1 MTTDTVPQTVLF
13 PDLFDKPLFAR
24 FNQEQASSDGGAI
37 LLKAAERIYGLV
49 KAFAGCL
56 FDKRAPD
63 KTRHSLADL
72 IGQRI
77 FGIACGHPDCN
88 DGDRLAD
95 DPIHKLLLDRD
106 PVSGERLASQPTLSR
121 FENAV
126 NRCALYRMA
135 DELATRVIERHRRR
149 LDGRARCIT
158 IDLDPTDDP
167 THGAQQYTLFNGYY
181 DNWCYLPLLGLP
193 DLRPRIRAVS
203 VRGAVAARQGGR
215 LGGDGRAV
223 VAVAA
228 AAAPGVSAG
237 AHSRSARRRLCQ
249 PGGLRLP
256 GGAAAARLRGRDGE
270 ERGVGAVRRAGHA
283 GGAGA
288 DLAQRTDRARLH
300 RDRRVPGRH
309 VEPRAAGGDQGRS
322 RPPRETAS
330 RGTIRASS

>member
-88 DGDRLAD
+88 DGDRLAE

-126 NRCALYRMA
+126 NGCALYRMA

-149 LDGRARCIT
+149 LDGRGAVHHDRSGPDGRPDAR
-158 IDLDPTDDP
+158 
-167 THGAQQYTLFNGYY
+167 GAAVHAVQRLLRQLV
-181 DNWCYLPLLGLP
+181 LPAAAWLP

-215 LGGDGRAV
+215 LRGDGRAV

-237 AHSRSARRRLCQ
+237 AHSRSARRGLCQ

-288 DLAQRTDRARLH
+288 DVAQRTDRARLH
-300 RDRRVPGRH
+300 RDQRVPGRH
-309 VEPRAAGGDQGRS
+309 VEPRAA
-322 RPPRETAS
+322 AW
-330 RGTIRASS
+330 